1 MVQSPYL
8 CLFPSMLYTFLTII
22 VNEPNSTWIVS
33 VLECTV
39 FCFLFF
45 CFPSSIL
52 ASFYWW
58 SKRKSEGQILKRFWS
73 SFCKC
78 DCVIVKQDYLDLISL
93 FIRLGTHNSNSKRCM
108 CSPELLILNKHV
120 AYFHSQFQWKNR
132 RPTLEIS
139 HLQTALLLFI
149 YFEPCVLAIWLSFI

>member
-1 MVQSPYL
+1 MFVP
-8 CLFPSMLYTFLTII
+8 IN
-22 VNEPNSTWIVS
+22 VVHVPNYHCKWAKQH
-33 VLECTV
+33 LDCKC
-39 FCFLFF
+39 FRMYCFLFFVF

-93 FIRLGTHNSNSKRCM
+93 FIRLGTHNSNSKRCT

-120 AYFHSQFQWKNR
+120 AYFHSQFQWKNH

-149 YFEPCVLAIWLSFI
+149 IYGFRAMCTCNLIILHIN